1 MKPLVTGEKKIW
13 TILTVFAEEA
23 VGEAE
28 FAGALV
34 GVSATVTGEQLLSAG
49 GLRSGGAVVHEP
61 PAVEEVGHGGEKVP
75 DGVKELGIGGQGP
88 EDQEDGDGCEPHGG
102 GVCSLS
108 RLTLDTMMIV
118 WPCLHSAP
126 HHTLSTRA
134 LPGL

>member
-1 MKPLVTGEKKIW
+1 MKPLVTGEKKN
-13 TILTVFAEEA
+13 TILTFFAEEA
-23 VGEAE
+23 VREAE
-28 FAGALV
+28 FASALV
-34 GVSATVTGEQLLSAG
+34 SVSATVTWEQLLSAG

-61 PAVEEVGHGGEKVP
+61 PAVEEVGHGREEVP
-75 DGVKELGIGGQGP
+75 DGVEELGICCQGS
-88 EDQEDGDGCEPHGG
+88 EDQEDGDGSDPHGA